1 MKNLVYLMD
10 GILYQIFQII
20 LNQHCFQYILKKH
33 REKVD
38 NPSIRIYVNKTEN
51 RITFSIKLGD
61 YLELL
66 MPQTMKLLGSTKE
79 EINKN
84 KKGECFPHL

>member
-1 MKNLVYLMD
+1 MD

-61 YLELL
+61 L
-66 MPQTMKLLGSTKE
+66 
-79 EINKN
+79 N
-84 KKGECFPHL
+84 

>member
-33 REKVD
+33 REKVG

-66 MPQTMKLLGSTKE
+66 MPQTMKLLGSTKK